1 MGATGAGAPVGGG
14 KGLGGAAA
22 GFLAIKCGSVA
33 PIAAPAAPAP
43 TAVSALDDSRC
54 PSGFLITRLLLA
66 RSTITLL
73 CRFSKITLLGGGA
86 I

>member
-1 MGATGAGAPVGGG
+1 
-14 KGLGGAAA
+14 
-22 GFLAIKCGSVA
+22 LAIKCGSAA

-43 TAVSALDDSRC
+43 TAVSALDDSTR

-73 CRFSKITLLGGGA
+73 CTFSKITLLGGGA

>member
-1 MGATGAGAPVGGG
+1 
-14 KGLGGAAA
+14 LGGAAT

-33 PIAAPAAPAP
+33 PIAAPAP
-43 TAVSALDDSRC
+43 TAVSALDDSTR

-66 RSTITLL
+66 GSTSTLL
-73 CRFSKITLLGGGA
+73 CRFWKITLLGGGA